1 MASWFE
7 KQEGETA
14 LVVGGGEG
22 LARLIR
28 SRFRRVV
35 AADPTHTLDAPPR
48 ARMLKEGEVL
58 FVQGRDAQPDHLPH
72 GCDLIV
78 LVFHLAR
85 HDNPAEFIGTWARL
99 LNNRGKLVLVEWSP
113 SNDRYSEEQQI
124 HLRLLETLEAQHSLK
139 RVNSRDLVHWMQEAG
154 LIHVRQFTDEVPSY
168 FSEADARLLAAEG
181 LSELRSL
188 EMADSELAERLRQQ
202 RRIDPGPV
210 LIVHG
215 IHKAPVELRE
225 THVRDNLEIDVDSES
240 IPREE
245 LAPVF
250 DHDSSLVELLARVL
264 HGWVDEPH
272 VIAERLLRTHGRKGL
287 VSMRDAKSFARE
299 NGIPV
304 DDAERLIQIFALG
317 RRLFADSADLEI
329 HGPEDAYQYLGPEMS
344 QLTREHFRGLYLN
357 VKGGLVVDEVI
368 SIGTLTSSLVHPR
381 EVFGPAVEK
390 HCHSV
395 LIAHNHPSGDP
406 TPSPEDIRITREL
419 AEAGRLLNI
428 ELLDHIIIGTDG
440 YISLKQERHFT

>member
-1 MASWFE
+1 
-7 KQEGETA
+7 
-14 LVVGGGEG
+14 
-22 LARLIR
+22 LI
-28 SRFRRVV
+28 
-35 AADPTHTLDAPPR
+35 
-48 ARMLKEGEVL
+48 
-58 FVQGRDAQPDHLPH
+58 
-72 GCDLIV
+72 
-78 LVFHLAR
+78 
-85 HDNPAEFIGTWARL
+85 
-99 LNNRGKLVLVEWSP
+99 
-113 SNDRYSEEQQI
+113 
-124 HLRLLETLEAQHSLK
+124 ETLESRQSLK

-154 LIHVRQFTDEVPSY
+154 LIHVRQFTDEIPSY

-188 EMADSELAERLRQQ
+188 EMADSELGDHLREQ
-202 RRIDPGPV
+202 RRIEPGPV

-215 IHKAPVELRE
+215 IHKAQVEIRE
-225 THVRDNLEIDVDSES
+225 TDERVQARVDVLEKPLASVRATPEFTDDDSLID
-240 IPREE
+240 
-245 LAPVF
+245 
-250 DHDSSLVELLARVL
+250 LLARVL
-264 HGWVDEPH
+264 HGWIDEPL
-272 VIAERLLRTHGRKGL
+272 VVAKRLLRTYGRKGL
-287 VSMRDAKSFARE
+287 VSMRDARSFARE
-299 NGIPV
+299 NGLPV

-317 RRLFADSADLEI
+317 RRLFADSVDLEI
-329 HGPEDAYQYLGPEMS
+329 HGPEDAYQYLGSEMS

-428 ELLDHIIIGTDG
+428 ELLDHIIIGKNG
-440 YISLKQERHFT
+440 YISLKQERHFS